1 MSARTSSHVDFP
13 IRVMSLADIA
23 RQSIKIQWVLL
34 ARPLRASRP
43 DHKAGS
49 VADPARP
56 PNIIPN
62 VRKIDAPRD
71 WESVPEFDSI
81 SSRSLPGR
89 RRIDRAS
96 IWSDRALSGSIGRSN
111 AWHAT
116 NTGAKTRGIDQLHDA
131 LMAHQWL
138 ATPVLGDKREQA
150 VLDLVPFAG
159 AGWKWGGLVIPTRQ
173 PC

>member
-81 SSRSLPGR
+81 SLRSLPGR
-89 RRIDRAS
+89 RRIEWAGHPP
-96 IWSDRALSGSIGRSN
+96 LPGSNPRRK
-111 AWHAT
+111 H
-116 NTGAKTRGIDQLHDA
+116 LHR
-131 LMAHQWL
+131 LPEPL
-138 ATPVLGDKREQA
+138 DKHVVA
-150 VLDLVPFAG
+150 P
-159 AGWKWGGLVIPTRQ
+159 
-173 PC
+173 